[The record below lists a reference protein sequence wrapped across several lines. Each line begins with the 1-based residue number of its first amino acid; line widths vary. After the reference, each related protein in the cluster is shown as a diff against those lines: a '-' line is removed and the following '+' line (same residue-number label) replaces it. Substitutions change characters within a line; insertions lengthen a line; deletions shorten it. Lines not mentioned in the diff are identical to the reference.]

1 MRTNKLLAIPF
12 SEKKLKITSV
22 AADLEVKNGETS
34 QVVWKLNW
42 KVNQKSYKLTN
53 PR

>member
-22 AADLEVKNGETS
+22 AAKIGLMIF
-34 QVVWKLNW
+34 LP
-42 KVNQKSYKLTN
+42 YKFTAIMQ
-53 PR
+53 

>member
-22 AADLEVKNGETS
+22 AADLEVKNGEPHKWF
-34 QVVWKLNW
+34 WKLNW
-42 KVNQKSYKLTN
+42 KVNQKVTSLRT
-53 PR
+53 